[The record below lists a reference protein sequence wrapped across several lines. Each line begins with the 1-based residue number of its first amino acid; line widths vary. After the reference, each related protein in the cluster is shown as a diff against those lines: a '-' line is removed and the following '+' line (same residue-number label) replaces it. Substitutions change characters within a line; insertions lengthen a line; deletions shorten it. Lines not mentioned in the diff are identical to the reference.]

1 MYAAHYKRT
10 KIFKFLLDK
19 GFFNIDEQDA
29 TGLTTLM
36 YAVVATKDR
45 DSSYPHKGSMFA
57 DARDCMY
64 LMIQLL
70 LENGANEELK
80 DKNGK
85 TYLDYGDKLE
95 PRYNFKEQ
103 VKMLKRIK

>member
-1 MYAAHYKRT
+1 
-10 KIFKFLLDK
+10 
-19 GFFNIDEQDA
+19 
-29 TGLTTLM
+29 
-36 YAVVATKDR
+36 
-45 DSSYPHKGSMFA
+45 MFA